1 MALSLRSLDKYYI
14 GVGQSEIWLSY
25 LNKRRYMRSDRK
37 IELQRRTIARLDK
50 ENKELKDK
58 VATLE
63 SEIELY
69 KYASD
74 SDFDGVKDLINTL
87 APLKVML
94 DKAIESANKSKEG
107 FDNER
112 RKCSE
117 LMKKYR
123 NDMKDFEKGLSVV
136 K

>member
-1 MALSLRSLDKYYI
+1 MSP
-14 GVGQSEIWLSY
+14 
-25 LNKRRYMRSDRK
+25 DRK
-37 IELQRRTIARLDK
+37 IELQGRTIARLDK

-63 SEIELY
+63 SEIELC
-69 KYASD
+69 KYVSD
-74 SDFDGVKDLINTL
+74 NDFNGIKELINTL

-94 DKAIESANKSKEG
+94 NKAIDSANNSKEG

-117 LMKKYR
+117 LMKKYK
-123 NDMKDFEKGLSVV
+123 NDMKNFEKVLNAMN

>member
-1 MALSLRSLDKYYI
+1 
-14 GVGQSEIWLSY
+14 
-25 LNKRRYMRSDRK
+25 MRSDRK

-50 ENKELKDK
+50 ENKELNDK

-74 SDFDGVKDLINTL
+74 SDFDGVKELINTL

>member
-1 MALSLRSLDKYYI
+1 
-14 GVGQSEIWLSY
+14 
-25 LNKRRYMRSDRK
+25 MRPDRK
-37 IELQRRTIARLDK
+37 IELQGRTIARLDK

-63 SEIELY
+63 SEIELC
-69 KYASD
+69 KYVSD
-74 SDFDGVKDLINTL
+74 NDFNGIKELINTL
-87 APLKVML
+87 APPKVML
-94 DKAIESANKSKEG
+94 NKAIDSANNSKEG

-117 LMKKYR
+117 LMKKYK
-123 NDMKDFEKGLSVV
+123 NDMKNFEKVLNAMN

>member
-1 MALSLRSLDKYYI
+1 
-14 GVGQSEIWLSY
+14 
-25 LNKRRYMRSDRK
+25 MRPDRK
-37 IELQRRTIARLDK
+37 IELQGRTIARLDK

-63 SEIELY
+63 SEIELC
-69 KYASD
+69 KYVSD
-74 SDFDGVKDLINTL
+74 NDFNGVKELINTL

-94 DKAIESANKSKEG
+94 DKAIDNANKSEEG

-117 LMKKYR
+117 LMKKYK
-123 NDMKDFEKGLSVV
+123 NDMKNFEKVLNAMN

>member
-1 MALSLRSLDKYYI
+1 
-14 GVGQSEIWLSY
+14 
-25 LNKRRYMRSDRK
+25 MRSDRK

-74 SDFDGVKDLINTL
+74 NDFDGVKELINTL

-136 K
+136 NK